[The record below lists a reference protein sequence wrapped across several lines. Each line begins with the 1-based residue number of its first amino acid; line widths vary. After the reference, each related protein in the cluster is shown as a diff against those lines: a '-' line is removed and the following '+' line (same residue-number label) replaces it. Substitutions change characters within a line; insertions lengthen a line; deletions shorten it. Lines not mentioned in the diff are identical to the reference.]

1 MSKLSTKFAQKE
13 KETKN
18 KGGAKGYLKVFEKLS
33 ELETYTDYILV
44 TY

>member
-18 KGGAKGYLKVFEKLS
+18 RDGVKGYLKVIEKLL